1 MGVSFSKDF
10 IITFDS
16 LYIVCHH
23 FLQLSKQK
31 ISQPAIKKQRMLKLG
46 FLSYFII
53 QFIRM
58 DYSVK
63 IYFLPIAGDGAKDEL
78 LPHLY
83 SE

>member
-1 MGVSFSKDF
+1 
-10 IITFDS
+10 
-16 LYIVCHH
+16 
-23 FLQLSKQK
+23 
-31 ISQPAIKKQRMLKLG
+31 MLKLG